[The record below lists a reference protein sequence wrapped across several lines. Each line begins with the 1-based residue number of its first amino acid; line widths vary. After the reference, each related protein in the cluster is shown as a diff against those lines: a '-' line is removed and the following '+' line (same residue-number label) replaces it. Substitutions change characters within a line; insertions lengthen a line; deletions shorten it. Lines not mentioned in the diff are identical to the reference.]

1 MVEDIKDNMVTISHQ
16 IENVLEIEIIKKNQ
30 MKNSLEGLNN
40 RFELA
45 EEIISELEDS
55 RSIEIMQSK
64 EEKRMNKKRASEKC
78 RTPLN
83 APTYT

>member
-1 MVEDIKDNMVTISHQ
+1 
-16 IENVLEIEIIKKNQ
+16 

-64 EEKRMNKKRASEKC
+64 EEKRMNKKKESFREM
-78 RTPLN
+78 
-83 APTYT
+83 

>member
-1 MVEDIKDNMVTISHQ
+1 MYV
-16 IENVLEIEIIKKNQ
+16 EIEIIKNQ

-64 EEKRMNKKRASEKC
+64 EEKRMNKKKESFREM
-78 RTPLN
+78 
-83 APTYT
+83 

>member
-1 MVEDIKDNMVTISHQ
+1 MYV
-16 IENVLEIEIIKKNQ
+16 EIEIIKKNQ

-64 EEKRMNKKRASEKC
+64 EEKRMNKKKESFREM
-78 RTPLN
+78 
-83 APTYT
+83 